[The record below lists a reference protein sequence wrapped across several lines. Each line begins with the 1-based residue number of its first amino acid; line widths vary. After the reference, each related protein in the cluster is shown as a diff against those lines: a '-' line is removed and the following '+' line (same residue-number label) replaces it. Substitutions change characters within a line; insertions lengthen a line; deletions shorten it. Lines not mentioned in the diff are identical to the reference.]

1 MQAKKEFTKELI
13 KTVNS
18 LMGDGYRAEI
28 RCVEKINTGKLDVLI
43 ILNAESFISPNFY
56 IDGFYSDYKN
66 GKSTLKEIAKYIINI
81 YHNNTG
87 TLKDGCYVHEF
98 INDKEWLE
106 ERLFLQ
112 LINTSKNKE
121 LLKDSLYME
130 FNGLS
135 LVLYI
140 MVMDNSEGLC
150 KARVTKAMCQKFG
163 WNERQILHYALENTE
178 KLFPYIVF
186 PLRELIQKTINDI
199 DITTQDIPDTG
210 DDMMVLT
217 NNHSVNG
224 AAAAFY
230 PGVLKE
236 ISEKHN
242 KSLFLLPS
250 SINEFIILEDNG
262 IYKPEQLENMVREVN
277 RSAVEPEEI
286 LSDSVYY
293 YGFTSGVLS
302 EFSNGRFE
310 EVCKIA
316 G

>member
-87 TLKDGCYVHEF
+87 TLKDGCYIHEF

-106 ERLFLQ
+106 ERMFLQ

-121 LLKDSLYME
+121 LLKDSLYMD

-140 MVMDNSEGLC
+140 MVMDNNEGLC
-150 KARVTKAMCQKFG
+150 RARVTKAMCQKFG
-163 WNERQILHYALENTE
+163 WNEKQILHYALENTE
-178 KLFPYIVF
+178 KLYPYIVF
-186 PLRELIQKTINDI
+186 PLHELIQKLINDT
-199 DITTQDIPDTG
+199 DMAGQAVPDG
-210 DDMMVLT
+210 ENGMMVLT
-217 NNHSVNG
+217 NNHGVNG

-230 PGVLKE
+230 PGVLRG
-236 ISEKHN
+236 ISEKHG

-250 SINEFIILEDNG
+250 SIHEFIILEDNG
-262 IYKPEQLENMVREVN
+262 IYKPEQLGQMVMEVN
-277 RSAVEPEEI
+277 HSAVEPEEI

-302 EFSNGRFE
+302 VFNNGSFE
-310 EVCKIA
+310 EVCRIT